1 MVLYSD
7 AAIYRCT
14 NNKFT
19 QEQPCRSLISIKL
32 LRSFIE
38 IALRH
43 GCLLVL
49 TFKIAQDQLPQDY
62 STGSIYVLMP
72 LMSLINWGF
81 GLLGIS
87 IYLSDFC
94 WLIWKFPCQLFSVRC
109 PLKGHTMQNERWFYI
124 YRSSHRRCSVRKRV
138 LRNFTK
144 FTGNTCARVSFLLKL
159 QACNFIKKETLA

>member
-19 QEQPCRSLISIKL
+19 QEQPCRSLILIKL

-38 IALRH
+38 IALCH

-62 STGSIYVLMP
+62 STGSIFVLMS

-87 IYLSDFC
+87 ISLSDFR
-94 WLIWKFPCQLFSVRC
+94 WLIWKFPCQLLSARC
-109 PLKGHTMQNERWFYI
+109 PIKCHTMENERWFNI
-124 YRSSHRRCSVRKRV
+124 YRSSHRRFSVRKRV
-138 LRNFTK
+138 LRNFKK
-144 FTGNTCARVSFLLKL
+144 FTGNTCENWMKPLSN
-159 QACNFIKKETLA
+159 CTNHG